1 MAETKTMPVGD
12 VRYEADLYPRFEPR
26 DSVVRQYADQIDA
39 LPPIEVNQDDILI
52 DGWHRWT
59 AHKLAERETIKV
71 RVVET
76 ETKAELLALAVERN
90 AKHGIQLTGDEKRA
104 YAVRIWSAAP
114 VAERAAVEKR
124 LQKTLSVGKTFI
136 REALGDVK
144 RARREENHRN
154 AACMW
159 LACHSNR
166 AIGEA
171 VGIDEGTVRRFAADG
186 KIPQC
191 LGWETHPDFDEEG
204 FKPPYCN
211 VWTPKTSPFKDHV
224 DALLWFCTDPGDVVI
239 DPFAGSTPTID
250 ACKRRFRRYF
260 VSDPAPPP
268 DREHEVRRHDP
279 ADGPLAPPNWKDVAL
294 VYLAPFGA
302 PRVGGALMPP
312 EGSEA
317 FQKRIADIINA
328 YGDGKRLRS
337 GARVALA
344 IQPTQ
349 WDNPDNRKFIHH
361 IVGILRLVSDKY
373 RLIQRIQT
381 PADVDRIDNEM
392 RGWAIENRDTI
403 ACDAEIAVWRKG

>member
-1 MAETKTMPVGD
+1 MPETKTMPVAD
-12 VRYEADLYPRFEPR
+12 VHYEADLYPRFEPR
-26 DSVVRQYADQIDA
+26 DSVVRQYAEQIDA
-39 LPPIEVNQDDILI
+39 LPPIEVNQNDILI

-136 REALGDVK
+136 REALADVK

-154 AACMW
+154 AARMW

-171 VGIDEGTVRRFAADG
+171 VGIDEGTVRKFAADG

-204 FKPPYCN
+204 FKPPYWN
-211 VWTPKTSPFKDHV
+211 VWAPKTRPFEDHV

-239 DPFAGSTPTID
+239 DPFAGSTPTMPASGGSAATSSAIRRRRPTAGTRSD
-250 ACKRRFRRYF
+250 GTIPRTARWRRPTGRMSRSSTSPRSVPRRSAARPCLPRARKR
-260 VSDPAPPP
+260 S
-268 DREHEVRRHDP
+268 
-279 ADGPLAPPNWKDVAL
+279 
-294 VYLAPFGA
+294 
-302 PRVGGALMPP
+302 
-312 EGSEA
+312 
-317 FQKRIADIINA
+317 
-328 YGDGKRLRS
+328 RS
-337 GARVALA
+337 GSRTSST
-344 IQPTQ
+344 PTATASGWGAGRASRWRSSQ
-349 WDNPDNRKFIHH
+349 RSGTTPTTGSSSITSSASCGW
-361 IVGILRLVSDKY
+361 Y
-373 RLIQRIQT
+373 RT
-381 PADVDRIDNEM
+381 STA
-392 RGWAIENRDTI
+392 
-403 ACDAEIAVWRKG
+403 

>member
-1 MAETKTMPVGD
+1 MPETKTIPVGD
-12 VRYEADLYPRFEPR
+12 VQYEPDFYPRFEPR
-26 DSVVRQYADQIDA
+26 NSVVRQYAEQIDA
-39 LPPIEVNQDDILI
+39 LPPIEVNQNNILI
-52 DGWHRWT
+52 DGWHRWK
-59 AHKLAERETIKV
+59 AHQLAERETIKV

-76 ETKAELLALAVERN
+76 ETNAELLALAVERN
-90 AKHGIQLTGDEKRA
+90 AKHGIQLTGDEKRS

-114 VAERAAVEKR
+114 VAERAEVEKR

-136 REALGDVK
+136 RGALADVK
-144 RARREENHRN
+144 RARRDENQRKV
-154 AACMW
+154 AGRW

-171 VGIDEGTVRRFAADG
+171 LGVDEGTVRKFAADG

-191 LGWETHPDFDEEG
+191 LGWDTHPDFDEEG
-204 FKPPYCN
+204 FKLPCCD
-211 VWTPKTSPFKDHV
+211 VWAAKTRPFNDHV
-224 DALLWFCTDPGDVVI
+224 DALLWSCTNPGDVVI

-260 VSDPAPPP
+260 VSDPVPPP
-268 DREHEVRRHDP
+268 DRGHEVRRHDP

-302 PRVGGALMPP
+302 PKVGGAPMPT
-312 EGSEA
+312 EGPEA
-317 FQKRIADIINA
+317 FQNRIAGIINA
-328 YGDGKRLRS
+328 YGNRLRP

-349 WDNPDNRKFIHH
+349 WDNPDNRKLIDHF
-361 IVGILRLVSDKY
+361 VGILRLVSDTY

-381 PADVDRIDNEM
+381 PADVDRIDSEM
-392 RGWAIENRDTI
+392 RNWAIENRATI
-403 ACDAEIAVWRKG
+403 TCDAEIAVWRKG

>member
-26 DSVVRQYADQIDA
+26 DSVVRQYANQIDA

-136 REALGDVK
+136 REALADVK

-154 AACMW
+154 AARMW

-171 VGIDEGTVRRFAADG
+171 IGIDEGTVRKFAADG

-204 FKPPYCN
+204 FKPP
-211 VWTPKTSPFKDHV
+211 TGTSGPRRRDPSKTTS
-224 DALLWFCTDPGDVVI
+224 TRSS
-239 DPFAGSTPTID
+239 GS
-250 ACKRRFRRYF
+250 
-260 VSDPAPPP
+260 APPP
-268 DREHEVRRHDP
+268 
-279 ADGPLAPPNWKDVAL
+279 AT
-294 VYLAPFGA
+294 
-302 PRVGGALMPP
+302 
-312 EGSEA
+312 S
-317 FQKRIADIINA
+317 
-328 YGDGKRLRS
+328 
-337 GARVALA
+337 
-344 IQPTQ
+344 
-349 WDNPDNRKFIHH
+349 
-361 IVGILRLVSDKY
+361 
-373 RLIQRIQT
+373 
-381 PADVDRIDNEM
+381 
-392 RGWAIENRDTI
+392 
-403 ACDAEIAVWRKG
+403 